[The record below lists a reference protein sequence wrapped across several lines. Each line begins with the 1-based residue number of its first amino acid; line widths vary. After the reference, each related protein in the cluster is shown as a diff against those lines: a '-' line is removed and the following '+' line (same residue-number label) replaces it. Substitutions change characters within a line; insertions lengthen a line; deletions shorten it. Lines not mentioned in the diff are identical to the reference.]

1 MVNSDAPVVLEARG
15 ITKRFPGVLANDN
28 VNLKLYRGEILA
40 LLGEN
45 GAGKSTLMNIIYS
58 LYQPDE
64 GTILLNGQEV
74 EFHSPNDAIKLG
86 IGMVHQHFML
96 VPVMT
101 VTENIILGVEESAGE
116 SIATGIIAALLG
128 GVFGFVLG
136 GPVGLVVMVLLAAL
150 FGLLAYR
157 GFRPKMGNVLFGLL
171 AGIGIGLVLGLV
183 FGLIGGNGFA
193 LLGWALAGMVVGA
206 IANIRWTDKIRAAQR
221 IRELSEEH
229 GLEVD
234 PDAYIQ
240 DLPVGTQQRVEI
252 IKALYRDAKILIL
265 DEPTSV
271 LTPQEA
277 DDLFEVMRHL
287 TERGVS
293 IIFITHKLREVLAV
307 ADQIMVLRRG
317 RLVGVTTPAEATR
330 ESLAEMMVGRQ
341 VLLEVPKD
349 KAKPGTVVLE
359 VQDLRIMDDRQQVVV
374 DGVSFTVR
382 TGEIVGVAGVQ
393 GNGQTQLVE
402 ALTGLRDVIGGRI
415 MALDHDV
422 TNQPPRVITGLG
434 TAHIPEDRQRHG
446 LVLAYPITDNL
457 ILPDYYRPPFS
468 RGIIL
473 VEDAIE
479 ENAEHLVEEFDVR
492 TPSIFTPGG
501 KLSGGNQQ
509 KVIVAREL
517 SRQPKLMIAN
527 QPTRGIDVGSI
538 EFIHN
543 QIVAARDS
551 GAGVLLVSAELDEI
565 LSLSDRVVVMY
576 RGQIMAEMPIE
587 EATREKLGL
596 LMAGVHLDE
605 MEAAAS

>member
-1 MVNSDAPVVLEARG
+1 MVNSDAPIVLEARG
-15 ITKRFPGVLANDN
+15 ITKRFPGVLANDK
-28 VNLKLYRGEILA
+28 VNLQLRRGEILA

-64 GTILLNGQEV
+64 GTILVNGQEV

-101 VTENIILGVEESAGE
+101 VTENIILGVEESTGQ
-116 SIATGIIAALLG
+116 IIVTGIIAALLG
-128 GVFGFVLG
+128 GVFGFTLG
-136 GPVGLVVMVLLAAL
+136 GPIGAVALVLLAAL
-150 FGLLAYR
+150 YGLLSYREFRLKMGNLIFGLLS
-157 GFRPKMGNVLFGLL
+157 
-171 AGIGIGLVLGLV
+171 GIGIGLVLAVL
-183 FGLIGGNGFA
+183 FGLIGGEGFNWV
-193 LLGWALAGMVVGA
+193 GWAMAGMAVGA
-206 IANIRWTDKIRAAQR
+206 IANIRWVDKTKAAQR
-221 IRELSEEH
+221 IRQLSEEH
-229 GLEVD
+229 GLEID

-240 DLPVGTQQRVEI
+240 DLPVGIQQRVEI
-252 IKALYRDAKILIL
+252 IKALYREAKILIL
-265 DEPTSV
+265 DEPTAV

-277 DDLFEVMRHL
+277 DDLFEVMEHL

-307 ADQIMVLRRG
+307 SDQIMVLRRG
-317 RLVGVTTPAEATR
+317 RLVGTTTPAEATQ

-349 KAKPGTVVLE
+349 KAQPGEVVLDIR
-359 VQDLRIMDDRQQVVV
+359 DLQVEDERDQLTV

-402 ALTGLRDVIGGRI
+402 ALTGLRETKGGHV
-415 MALDHDV
+415 MALGHDV
-422 TNQPPRVITGLG
+422 TNRSPRVITGLG

-446 LVLAYPITDNL
+446 LVLAYPITLNL
-457 ILPDYYRPPFS
+457 ILPDYYQSPFS

-479 ENAEHLVEEFDVR
+479 ENAEHLVDEFDVR

-605 MEAAAS
+605 VEAAAG